1 MRFALVN
8 FTGLSLVTRSPER
21 WSLAGIP
28 EHRDAFKIVR
38 GDLESS
44 IADILGSTVRS
55 RRSASGPPLRQSPR
69 QSDRFCA

>member
-28 EHRDAFKIVR
+28 EHRDAFKIVPFHTCVSR
-38 GDLESS
+38 IKFFTNFHKVETP
-44 IADILGSTVRS
+44 GSRYAVMR
-55 RRSASGPPLRQSPR
+55 
-69 QSDRFCA
+69 